1 MCGFAG
7 FVGFGRL
14 GGVGVEEVARRMGLA
29 VAHRGPDDAGIWSD
43 AEAQVALSHRR
54 LAIIDLSAAGHQPM
68 VSASGRYVMAYN
80 GEIYNHEALRARLDR
95 PQWRGHSDTETLL
108 AAFDAWG
115 IPEGLKAAVGMFAM
129 AVWDRELGVL
139 TLARDRAGEKPLYYG
154 SHNGVLLFGSEL
166 KALRAHPA
174 FEAEID
180 RDALALQMFHNYIPA
195 PRSIYSGI
203 RKLPAGTY
211 LQLRRD
217 QLGRELPAPIAYWSW
232 PQGGSDRAVLV
243 EDEAEAVD
251 GLDAAL
257 RAAVGRQMMSDVP
270 LGAFLSGGIDSTT
283 VVAMMQ
289 AQSAQ
294 PVRTFTI
301 GFHEDGYD
309 EAEHAKAVAGHLG
322 TRHTELYVTAEE
334 AMSVIPQLP
343 QFYDEPFSDS
353 SQIPTFLLARMT
365 RQHVT
370 VSLSGDGADELFGGY
385 SRYTR
390 IARAWS
396 SINRIPPRA
405 RRLSAAMIRSLPVP
419 VWNGLAYP
427 ARPLMPVRGRNVGH
441 KAHKLAELFDQH
453 DRMHFYNRF
462 NCHWPFPERIVV
474 GGGAW
479 KAGEPAAGVLGYE
492 QEMMLADSLSYLP
505 DDILVKVDRAAMAS
519 SLETRVPF
527 LDPAVIAF
535 AARLPARMKIRNG
548 QGKWVLRQV
557 LDRYVPRALVER
569 PKMGFGVPIAA
580 WLRGPLRAWAE
591 SLLDPARLR
600 NEGYFHPAPI
610 RQAWDEH
617 QSGRRDRQYELWD
630 VLMFQLW
637 LEQQRR

>member
-14 GGVGVEEVARRMGLA
+14 GDQAADEVARRMGSA
-29 VAHRGPDDAGIWSD
+29 VAHRGPDDAGIWCD

-68 VSASGRYVMAYN
+68 VSGSGRYVLAYN
-80 GEIYNHEALRARLDR
+80 GEIYNHEDLRARLGT
-95 PQWRGHSDTETLL
+95 QSWRGHSDTETLL
-108 AAFDAWG
+108 AAFEAWG
-115 IPEGLKAAVGMFAM
+115 IVEGLKHAVGMFAI

-139 TLARDRAGEKPLYYG
+139 ILARDRAGEKPLYYG
-154 SHNGVLLFGSEL
+154 IHHGVLLFGSEL

-195 PRSIYSGI
+195 PRSIYRGI
-203 RKLPAGTY
+203 RKLPAGSF
-211 LQLRRD
+211 LQISRG
-217 QLGRELPAPIAYWSW
+217 QLAGELPTPSPYWTW
-232 PQGGSDRAVLV
+232 PRGADASIQ
-243 EDEAEAVD
+243 DETEAVD
-251 GLDAAL
+251 GLDAVL
-257 RAAVGRQMMSDVP
+257 RGAVARQMMSDVP

-289 AQSAQ
+289 SQSSL

-301 GFHEDGYD
+301 GFHEAGYD
-309 EAEHAKAVAGHLG
+309 EAEHAKAVARHLG
-322 TRHTELYVTAEE
+322 TQHTELYVTADE
-334 AMSVIPQLP
+334 AMAVIPQLP
-343 QFYDEPFSDS
+343 HFYDEPFSDS

-396 SINRIPPRA
+396 SINRIPQRA
-405 RRLSAAMIRSLPVP
+405 RRFSAAMIRSLPVP

-441 KAHKLAELFDQH
+441 KAHKLAELFDQQ

-462 NCHWPFPERIVV
+462 NCHWPFPERVVV
-474 GGGAW
+474 GGGEW
-479 KAGEPAAGVLGYE
+479 KSGDPATGGLAYE
-492 QEMMLADSLSYLP
+492 QEMMLADSLAYLP

-535 AARLPARMKIRNG
+535 AARVPQRMKIRDG
-548 QGKWVLRQV
+548 HGKWILRQV
-557 LDRYVPRALVER
+557 LDRYVPRQLVER
-569 PKMGFGVPIAA
+569 PKMGFGVPIDT
-580 WLRGPLRAWAE
+580 WLRGPLREWAE
-591 SLLDPARLR
+591 SLLDEGRLR
-600 NEGYFHPAPI
+600 SEGYFHPAPI
-610 RQAWDEH
+610 RQAWAEH
-617 QSGRRDRQYELWD
+617 QSGRRNRHYELWD

-637 LEQQRR
+637 LEHQRS